1 MAQSATKDS
10 GKSPLGIQPFWEKAT
25 LEPPIRWEFWRI
37 QLKLAILA
45 REGIEVEFLLVD
57 PPEHVLLPP
66 VNQHMRTQLTTRRH
80 NQSETDVPAM
90 SRQKQ
95 RGKINVNVL

>member
-25 LEPPIRWEFWRI
+25 LEPPIRWEYLRI
-37 QLKLAILA
+37 QLKLAIFA
-45 REGIEVEFLLVD
+45 REGIELDLLLVD
-57 PPEHVLLPP
+57 PPEHVLLPH
-66 VNQHMRTQLTTRRH
+66 QHMRTQLTTRRH

-90 SRQKQ
+90 SKQKQ
-95 RGKINVNVL
+95 RGKISVNVL

>member
-45 REGIEVEFLLVD
+45 REGNEVDLLLVD
-57 PPEHVLLPP
+57 PPKPAYEDTVDNP
-66 VNQHMRTQLTTRRH
+66 TA
-80 NQSETDVPAM
+80 QSE
-90 SRQKQ
+90 
-95 RGKINVNVL
+95 

>member
-10 GKSPLGIQPFWEKAT
+10 GKSPPGIQPLWENAT
-25 LEPPIRWEFWRI
+25 LEPPIRWEYWRT

-45 REGIEVEFLLVD
+45 REGIEVDLLLVD

-66 VNQHMRTQLTTRRH
+66 EPAYEDAVDNPTAQ
-80 NQSETDVPAM
+80 TDVPAM

-95 RGKINVNVL
+95 RGKISVNVL